1 MIPHSVGWEQ
11 DIKLLIL
18 GLLGTIRQRNASVKT
33 VMTSVMTWGNSSQPI
48 DGGRHIS
55 ALGDECTEGFSICL
69 ANGEIFRVLT
79 VAVHVITVSTACL
92 ARMFWR
98 VARLSPGFDYSSA
111 HCMET
116 SCAIHPTLGN
126 LIICAL

>member
-18 GLLGTIRQRNASVKT
+18 GLLGTISQWNASVKT

-55 ALGDECTEGFSICL
+55 ALGDECTDGVPICL
-69 ANGEIFRVLT
+69 ANGENFRVLT
-79 VAVHVITVSTACL
+79 VAVITVSTACL

-98 VARLSPGFDYSSA
+98 VAGLSPGFDYSSA
-111 HCMET
+111 HRMET
-116 SCAIHPTLGN
+116 SCAIHPTLWN